1 MGLPSRHL
9 VSNRLRALLV
19 STVALGLLAASGCAS
34 GDSSRASSGTDA
46 ETTAST
52 PAASSSAA
60 PSSKPPPPAE
70 VGANELGKIPILMY
84 HRITPD
90 PKSVYDRTPEA
101 FRAELRRLAEE
112 NYVPITTADYATGR
126 IDTPAGTHPVVLT
139 FDDASTS
146 QFRLDSSG
154 EPAANTAVAIMREV
168 AAQHPGFR
176 ATASFYITTP
186 PFGGNDVARSLRWL
200 HEHGF
205 ELGNHTLDHPTL
217 SSESPSEVRHQIAGL
232 RRRITEATPDA
243 EVSTIALPH
252 GVHPDREELA
262 RSGESE
268 GVRYE
273 HDAVLLVGARPAPAP
288 FTRRF
293 DPLNVPR
300 IRSQGGSGDSAKFGS
315 TVWLDKLAANPSAR
329 YTSDGDPDVISYPS
343 DSSRKPSKRY
353 AERAESYQPRE

>member
-1 MGLPSRHL
+1 MGLSSRHL
-9 VSNRLRALLV
+9 APNRLRALLV
-19 STVALGLLAASGCAS
+19 STVALGLLAASGCAA
-34 GDSSRASSGTDA
+34 GDSPQASSSPDGN
-46 ETTAST
+46 TTAPTSSAT
-52 PAASSSAA
+52 SSAA
-60 PSSKPPPPAE
+60 PSSKPPAPAE

-90 PKSVYDRTPEA
+90 PQSVYDRTPEA
-101 FRAELRRLAEE
+101 FRAELQRLAEE
-112 NYVPITTADYATGR
+112 NYVPITTSDYAAGR

-168 AAQHPGFR
+168 AAQHPDFR

-186 PFGGNDVARSLRWL
+186 PFGGNKVARSLRWL

-205 ELGNHTLDHPTL
+205 ELGNHTLNHPTL
-217 SSESPSEVRHQIAGL
+217 SAESPSEVKHQIAGMQ
-232 RRRITEATPDA
+232 RRITKATDA

-252 GVHPDREELA
+252 GVHPTREELA
-262 RSGESE
+262 RSGESD
-268 GVRYE
+268 GIRYE

-300 IRSQGGSGDSAKFGS
+300 IRSQDGKGESAKFGS
-315 TVWLDKLAANPSAR
+315 KVWLDKLAANPAVR
-329 YTSDGDPDVISYPS
+329 YTSDGNPDVISYPS
-343 DSSRKPSKRY
+343 DSSRKPAKRY